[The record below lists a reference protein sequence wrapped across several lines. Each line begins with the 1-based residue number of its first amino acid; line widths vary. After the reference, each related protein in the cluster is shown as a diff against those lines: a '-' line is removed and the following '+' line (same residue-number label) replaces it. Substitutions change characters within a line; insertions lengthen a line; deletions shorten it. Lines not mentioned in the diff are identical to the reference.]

1 MSKCLWWCLWCVYAD
16 EGMECRKMQ
25 IEGTEGFDSVGYTF
39 DIESSISFFFG
50 EADDP
55 VQESG
60 GYLNNPFYLRAL
72 GVQ

>member
-1 MSKCLWWCLWCVYAD
+1 
-16 EGMECRKMQ
+16 MQ